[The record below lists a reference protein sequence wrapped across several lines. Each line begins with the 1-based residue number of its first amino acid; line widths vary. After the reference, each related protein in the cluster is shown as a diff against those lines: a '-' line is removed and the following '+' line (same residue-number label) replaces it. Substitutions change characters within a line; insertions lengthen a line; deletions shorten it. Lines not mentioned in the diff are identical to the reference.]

1 MKCEMKFKWMLTLI
15 LGLMALPL
23 SVQALSA
30 QESPALETQ
39 KDKVSYLIGV
49 QVAKTIKSQ
58 EVDVDPN
65 LVAAG
70 LVDAL
75 SGGKLL
81 MTDEELRATITA
93 LQKEMAEKQEQARA
107 RGADE
112 NKKLGEVFLAENA
125 KKDAVITQPSGLQYK
140 ILKAA
145 EGRKPAQSDTV
156 VCHYRGTLIDGTEF
170 DSSYAAGRP
179 ATFQVGGLIP
189 GFKEALQLMPVGSTW
204 QIFIPSN
211 LAYGE
216 RGAGNVI
223 GPNAALIFEVELISI
238 R

>member
-93 LQKEMAEKQEQARA
+93 LQKEMAEKQEQARD

>member
-1 MKCEMKFKWMLTLI
+1 MLTSI
-15 LGLMALPL
+15 LGLMVLLP
-23 SVQALSA
+23 SAQALSA
-30 QESPALETQ
+30 QESPAIETQ

-49 QVAKTIKSQ
+49 QVAGTIKGQ

-81 MTDEELRATITA
+81 MTDEELRATSTA

-107 RGADE
+107 RRVDE
-112 NKKLGEVFLAENA
+112 NKKLGEAFLAENA

-140 ILKAA
+140 IIKAA
-145 EGRKPAQSDTV
+145 EGRKPAESDTV
-156 VCHYRGTLIDGTEF
+156 VCHYRGTLIDGMEF
-170 DSSYAAGRP
+170 DSSYASGRP
-179 ATFQVGGLIP
+179 ATFQVRGVIP
-189 GFKEALQLMPVGSTW
+189 GFREALQLMTVGSTW
-204 QIFIPSN
+204 QFFIPSN